1 MLLHLNLAGKRLG
14 NPGAAQL
21 APALPN
27 IKKVDLRQNNIGDP
41 GARAIAEALTEAA
54 LGERETGQDTLLC
67 LVESLSLAGNRI
79 GDMGG
84 QALFEMVTNE
94 KGVPPGLRW
103 LSVAGNP
110 CMSDSARRRLVSAG
124 LHDPSNPLTVII

>member
-1 MLLHLNLAGKRLG
+1 MLFHLNLAGKQLG
-14 NPGAAQL
+14 NLGAAQL

-27 IKKVDLRQNNIGDP
+27 IKKVDLRHNNIGDP
-41 GARAIAEALTEAA
+41 GAKAIAEALTEAA
-54 LGERETGQDTLLC
+54 SGEREKKQNASLC

-79 GDMGG
+79 GDTGG

-94 KGVPPGLRW
+94 KGIPPGLRW

-110 CMSDSARRRLVSAG
+110 RMSDCARRRLVSAG
-124 LHDPSNPLTVII
+124 LHHPSNPLTVVV